1 MTIGTSIFVIAV
13 GAILAFAVREDL
25 GWLDVQVAG
34 GVLILTG
41 LTMLAITGAMWS
53 RRRRR
58 LTVAE
63 ETTRNSTASVDPD
76 DPLRRLPPDG
86 ARSE

>member
-25 GWLDVQVAG
+25 GWLDVQIAG
-34 GVLILTG
+34 GILILTG

-58 LTVAE
+58 GTVAE
-63 ETTRNSTASVDPD
+63 ETTHNPNPPAEQ
-76 DPLRRLPPDG
+76 DPLRRLPPDQ
-86 ARSE
+86 RSD

>member
-1 MTIGTSIFVIAV
+1 MTIGSSIFVIAV

-34 GVLILTG
+34 GVLMITG
-41 LTMLAITGAMWS
+41 LVMLAITGVMWS

-58 LTVAE
+58 ATVAE
-63 ETTRNSTASVDPD
+63 ETTYPPSSPHDEDAV
-76 DPLRRLPPDG
+76 RRLPPET
-86 ARSE
+86 RSD

>member
-1 MTIGTSIFVIAV
+1 MTIGTSIFVIAL
-13 GAILAFAVREDL
+13 GAILAFAVRQDL

-41 LTMLAITGAMWS
+41 LTMLAITVAMWS

-58 LTVAE
+58 VTVAE
-63 ETTRNSTASVDPD
+63 ETTPNLHPPANQ
-76 DPLRRLPPDG
+76 DPLRRSPTDE
-86 ARSE
+86 SWTD